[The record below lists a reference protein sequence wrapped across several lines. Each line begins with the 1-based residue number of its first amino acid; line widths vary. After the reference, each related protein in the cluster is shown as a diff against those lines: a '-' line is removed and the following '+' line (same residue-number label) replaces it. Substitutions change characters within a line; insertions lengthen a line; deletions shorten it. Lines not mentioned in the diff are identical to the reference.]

1 MKSLCKKY
9 NGLIVFATLI
19 KDELVSVKAQL
30 DNDNKIEKNIYQE
43 KIYKTSDLTKALNH
57 YIKTIL

>member
-19 KDELVSVKAQL
+19 KNELVSVQAQL

-43 KIYKTSDLTKALNH
+43 KIYKTSDLIKALNH